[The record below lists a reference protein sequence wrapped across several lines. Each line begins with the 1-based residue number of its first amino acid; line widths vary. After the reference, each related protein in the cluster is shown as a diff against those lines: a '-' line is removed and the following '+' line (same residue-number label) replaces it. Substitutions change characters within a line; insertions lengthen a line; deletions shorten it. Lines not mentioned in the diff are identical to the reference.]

1 MAIGLRL
8 VIGVLGAVAVG
19 LFSSHRSSLSV
30 AIVSMAK
37 YNSSAKGV
45 SDDSDEGQCWLQ
57 SGNHGNSSSQN
68 SNPIIRGEFD
78 WSESLQVCFSLSLS
92 DKKINLMF

>member
-1 MAIGLRL
+1 MRWT
-8 VIGVLGAVAVG
+8 VGVLGAVATG

-37 YNSSAKGV
+37 YNSSATGAR
-45 SDDSDEGQCWLQ
+45 DDSDEGQCWLQ

-78 WSESLQVCFSLSLS
+78 WSESLQVCSLSLS
-92 DKKINLMF
+92 DKNHFI